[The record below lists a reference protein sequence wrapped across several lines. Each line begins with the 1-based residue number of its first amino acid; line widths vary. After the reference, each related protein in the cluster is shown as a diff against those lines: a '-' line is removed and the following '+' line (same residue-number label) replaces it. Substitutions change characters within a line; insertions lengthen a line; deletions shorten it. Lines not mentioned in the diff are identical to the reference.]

1 MVSRRFPDWLSVG
14 FAVYAAML
22 VAAVVSLGIRQQIAA
37 PPVLVAAGF
46 AAVAGLV
53 VGVGVPDLGVRLSA
67 TRLHYA
73 LVGLPVGSALV
84 LGGWSLLGRDL
95 TASAI
100 VPILVVVVASIPAGI
115 VAIAADNAR
124 VRAVRD
130 SSTTAVRWRATPP
143 PAFVRRWKLVY
154 AGGGLALI
162 GTGLALTFS
171 TDTDGTF
178 LMAFGGGILGQYLN
192 VDRTQEFEVFE
203 RGIVVAPPGALRAH
217 LLEWERIEGYSL
229 TDEAL
234 TLHRWLL
241 GSSLASDRREI
252 DDVDA
257 VTAALDSHLDRR
269 SD

>member
-1 MVSRRFPDWLSVG
+1 
-14 FAVYAAML
+14 ML

-84 LGGWSLLGRDL
+84 LGGWSLLGRGL

-143 PAFVRRWKLVY
+143 PSFARRWKLVY

-178 LMAFGGGILGQYLN
+178 LMAFGGGILGQSLN
-192 VDRTQEFEVFE
+192 VDRTQEFEVYE

-217 LLEWERIEGYSL
+217 LLEWERIEAYSL

-241 GSSLASDRREI
+241 GFSLASDRREI